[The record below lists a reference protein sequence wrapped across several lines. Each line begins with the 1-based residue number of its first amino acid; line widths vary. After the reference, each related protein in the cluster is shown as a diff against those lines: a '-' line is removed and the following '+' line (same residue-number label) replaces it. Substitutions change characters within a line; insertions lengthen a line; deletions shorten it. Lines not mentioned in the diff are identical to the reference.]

1 MRTIARARDIGSGP
15 ASAGDG
21 APTRAKPHAKPEVAL
36 TKILATLGPATDT
49 EEVLSKLVDAGARLF
64 RLNFSHG
71 NFEDHKRRL
80 ELVRRVSYRKNLPL
94 TVVGDL
100 PGPKLRVGKV
110 PDPGIELVSGQEV
123 IIRADVEASIPGDR
137 PILKS
142 DYAPIAAEVHAGH
155 RVLINDGA
163 VRMLVVES
171 DGTQLVCRVT
181 TGGLVT
187 TRKGLNLPDSELSV
201 PAVTERDLDAV
212 KWAVEN
218 GVDYLALS
226 FVRKADEVRTLRAAI
241 EKIGIGPAHDPEA
254 HEPSIP
260 IIAKIETPQAVKNIS
275 DIIAVADGLMVAR
288 GDLGVELEMA
298 AVPMIQKRLVRAA
311 HEYGKPC
318 IVATQM
324 LESMI
329 DHANPTRAEVSDVAN
344 AILDGADC
352 VMLSGETAVGKY
364 PVLAVE
370 MMHRVA
376 LVTEAELRA
385 SPQEPSPPAA
395 LRGARHIIPA
405 LAHGAWHMARDIGAK
420 AMVIWSQSG
429 GGARYL
435 SRHSFHIPIVAFSS
449 DERAVRRMN
458 LLYAVFPVLWMDVPD
473 HRTEFAR
480 SADKLLLDEG
490 WVERNDPVVLIAGKP
505 MDKPGSAN
513 TVAIR
518 YAGALIADDG
528 APGTAP

>member
-1 MRTIARARDIGSGP
+1 MRVVSRRRDIGPGSAA
-15 ASAGDG
+15 ASEGQ
-21 APTRAKPHAKPEVAL
+21 PTRAKPHGRPNVAL
-36 TKILATLGPATDT
+36 TKILATLGPSTDSD
-49 EEVLSKLVDAGARLF
+49 EVLSKLVDAGARLF

-71 NFEDHKRRL
+71 NFDDHKRRL
-80 ELVRRVSYRKNLPL
+80 ELVRRVAYRKNMPL
-94 TVVGDL
+94 TVLGDL

-110 PDPGIELVSGQEV
+110 PDPGIELLSGQEV
-123 IIRADVEASIPGDR
+123 LIRVDIEASIPGER

-142 DYAPIAAEVHAGH
+142 DYAPITREVLPGH

-163 VRMLVVES
+163 IRMLVIES
-171 DGTQLVCRVT
+171 EGDQLVCRVT

-187 TRKGLNLPDSELSV
+187 TRKGLNLPDSDLSV

-212 KWAVEN
+212 KWACEN

-226 FVRKADEVRTLRAAI
+226 FVRKADEVHLLRDAI
-241 EKIGIGPAHDPEA
+241 ERLGTGPRHDPEA

-260 IIAKIETPQAVKNIS
+260 IIAKIETPQAVTNIA

-288 GDLGVELEMA
+288 GDLGVELDLA
-298 AVPMIQKRLVRAA
+298 AVPMVQKRLIRAA

-344 AILDGADC
+344 AVLDGADC
-352 VMLSGETAVGKY
+352 IMLSGETAVGKY

-376 LVTEAELRA
+376 LTTEAELRRT
-385 SPQEPSPPAA
+385 PQQPSPPAA

-405 LAHGAWHMARDIGAK
+405 LAHGAWHMARDIGAR
-420 AMVIWSQSG
+420 AVVIWSQSG

-435 SRHSFHIPIVAFSS
+435 SRHSFHIPILAFSS

-458 LLYAVFPVLWMDVPD
+458 LLYAVFPVLWLDVPT
-473 HRTEFAR
+473 HRSEFAR
-480 SADKLLLDEG
+480 FADRMLLDES
-490 WVERNDPVVLIAGKP
+490 WVNRNDPVVMLAGKP
-505 MDKPGSAN
+505 MDQPGSAN

-518 YAGALIADDG
+518 YAGALNPDESEAD
-528 APGTAP
+528 AQL